1 MLTLTEDASTVVTAI
16 VDKQLQS
23 EDGGLRISGPT
34 DGNFAIAAVPTG
46 EPGDTVVESG
56 GAKVYVEPSAV
67 NDLDDKI
74 LDAQVSP
81 EGDVQF
87 QLAQGDVPPEPPVI

>member
-1 MLTLTEDASTVVTAI
+1 MLTLTENASNIVSTI
-16 VDKQLQS
+16 VDKQTES

-34 DGNFAIAAVPTG
+34 DGAFAISAVPSG

-56 GAKVYVEPSAV
+56 EAKVYLEESASEV
-67 NDLDDKI
+67 LDDKV
-74 LDAQVSP
+74 LDAQVTQ

-87 QLAQGDVPPEPPVI
+87 QLAQQPEQP

>member
-16 VDKQLQS
+16 VDKQIQS

-34 DGNFAIAAVPTG
+34 DGNFAIAAVPSG
-46 EPGDTVVESG
+46 EPGDTLVESG
-56 GAKVYVEPSAV
+56 GAKVYLEPTAV
-67 NDLDDKI
+67 ADLDAMI
-74 LDAQVSP
+74 LDAQVSS

-87 QLAQGDVPPEPPVI
+87 QLAEGAVPPESPAI